1 MPWFLAC
8 AVEEGSCSW
17 LPWGSPGEVQIWSVI
32 QFSFEMLIIGV
43 VVSESSRCNLP
54 DSAGFCWSHRWSFE
68 GLSLALWGHTAS
80 SWFTVSF
87 QEAIIDQN
95 NGRRE
100 QKKGLG
106 LNGVFVGVCVC
117 VCVYTPV
124 IISHPHSFIQ
134 PVLNASKCSVTGTLT
149 VREMAL

>member
-1 MPWFLAC
+1 M
-8 AVEEGSCSW
+8 
-17 LPWGSPGEVQIWSVI
+17 
-32 QFSFEMLIIGV
+32 
-43 VVSESSRCNLP
+43 
-54 DSAGFCWSHRWSFE
+54 
-68 GLSLALWGHTAS
+68 
-80 SWFTVSF
+80 SF

-134 PVLNASKCSVTGTLT
+134 PELNASKCSVTGTLT